1 MKTASGIGEG
11 RDLAEAVAAAG
22 QAVSAGLGGAP
33 ADWVI
38 AFVSHAFQ
46 KDFSRLHDLLAAT
59 LPFRSLLGCSAS
71 GVIGG
76 GHELEGR
83 SAVSLWAASLPGVKI
98 LTFHARDADLPDL
111 DVGPSP
117 WRALVGTGADG
128 DPPIVVLADPFSIR
142 VGDLL
147 AGFDFA
153 YPRSVKIG
161 GLSSGAKRA
170 GESALWAGS
179 GFYRAGAVGAALAGP
194 VEMDALV
201 AQGCRPV
208 GQVLRVTGA
217 EKNLLLSLNGEPAL
231 RMLEQTIVGLTERDR
246 VLAQKSL
253 FLGIL
258 TDEFREEPPGPG
270 DFLVRSLIGVDPNR
284 GIIAVG
290 EALNPGQTVQF
301 HVRDP
306 ASSREDLESALARYS
321 KSEQAGNA
329 SGALLFSCLGRG
341 QGLYGEPDHDT
352 GRFREV
358 LGEIP
363 VGGFFGNGEIGP
375 LGGATRLHGFTSV
388 FGVLREMQPREEPS
402 E

>member
-1 MKTASGIGEG
+1 MRTASGVGEG
-11 RDLAEAVAAAG
+11 QDLAEAVAAAAR
-22 QAVSAGLGGAP
+22 AVSEGLGGAP
-33 ADWVI
+33 SDWVV
-38 AFVSHAFQ
+38 AFVSSAFQ
-46 KDFSRLHDLLAAT
+46 KEFSRLHDLLSSA

-76 GHELEGR
+76 GREIEGR
-83 SAVSLWAASLPGVKI
+83 SAVALWAASLPGVKV

-117 WRALVGTGADG
+117 WRALVGTGEEG
-128 DPPIVVLADPFSIR
+128 DPPIVVMADPFSIR
-142 VGDLL
+142 VGDFL
-147 AGFDFA
+147 AGLDFA

-161 GLSSGAKRA
+161 GLASGAKRA
-170 GESALWAGS
+170 GETALWAGS

-208 GQVLRVTGA
+208 GPILRVTGA

-231 RMLEQTIVGLTERDR
+231 RILEKTIVGLTERDR
-246 VLAQKSL
+246 ALAQKSL

-290 EALNPGQTVQF
+290 EVLNAGQTVQF
-301 HVRDP
+301 HLRDP
-306 ASSREDLESALARYS
+306 ASSREELESALGRYA
-321 KSEQAGNA
+321 KSERPGAA
-329 SGALLFSCLGRG
+329 TGALLFSCLGRG

-352 GRFREV
+352 GRFREI

-363 VGGFFGNGEIGP
+363 VCGFFGNGEIGP
-375 LGGATRLHGFTSV
+375 LGGATRLHGFTSI
-388 FGVLREMQPREEPS
+388 FGVLREASAEEPN